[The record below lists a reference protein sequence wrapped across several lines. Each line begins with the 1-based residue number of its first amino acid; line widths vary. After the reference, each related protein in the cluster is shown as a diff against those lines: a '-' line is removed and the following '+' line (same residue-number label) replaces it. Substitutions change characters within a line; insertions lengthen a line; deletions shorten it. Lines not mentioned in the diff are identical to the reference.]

1 MLIYKAIT
9 IKDYFYLELEY
20 LTLTF
25 DLYKFIILH
34 K

>member
-1 MLIYKAIT
+1 MTIT
-9 IKDYFYLELEY
+9 IKDYFYLAQEY
-20 LTLTF
+20 ITLTF